1 MTALLKS
8 WIRQDA
14 RGVVGRFGRVLGPW
28 AWTINELWLG
38 AGALAATV
46 AASTYCA
53 ARFLQPWQGQPQ
65 LIHHLDWYMLYAWG
79 FLSLVSM
86 LGFVQDLLPLPES
99 QLLRSSPVSPG
110 RVYRARF
117 AYSVLFNAMFL
128 VSVTLPP
135 AVGLGLWA
143 LEEPRGYFA
152 LLPVAVVAISVGGAV
167 VGALLAVPVAAV
179 TALLPRH
186 WVPLLLRPEGR
197 GMIMVWYLLLTCSQP
212 STPPQALPGRE
223 VLLSSWVVDL
233 LTGQAGA
240 LVAIRLVG
248 ALVGLFFLASC
259 IHCLLPQPFPEE
271 RTRSARKPIV
281 ERVSFRGNPLLHVEL
296 RASARDVAIGG
307 VLLVGML
314 FGVAASI
321 GLLAGKPEVRWD
333 AGASTF
339 SLTLLLGY
347 LPILMALFGR
357 RDTILH
363 TRMFLLARTSPTP
376 LLRIAVLRTCSLTL
390 GGAAV
395 GLVLAGIHA
404 GLIRNMGEPTWQVPL
419 LALFL
424 VVPCLV
430 APLMAVELAFDA
442 FTMPWPEPPRQFKTY
457 VIWLIRVVSCLLGV
471 VGVLVIWG
479 ISSLR
484 PPGQLALKALG
495 GLMVS
500 VVVSVL
506 VLYAVGRRLEQV
518 EWL

>member
-1 MTALLKS
+1 MTTLLKS
-8 WIRQDA
+8 WIRQDV

-38 AGALAATV
+38 IGALAATG
-46 AASTYCA
+46 AASTYCTS
-53 ARFLQPWQGQPQ
+53 RYLQPWHGHPL
-65 LIHHLDWYMLYAWG
+65 LIHYLDWYLLYAWG

-86 LGFVQDLLPLPES
+86 MGFVQDLLPLPES

-110 RVYRARF
+110 RVYLARF
-117 AYSVLFNAMFL
+117 GYCVLFNAMLL
-128 VSVTLPP
+128 VPVTLPP

-152 LLPVAVVAISVGGAV
+152 MLPVAVVTISVGGAV

-179 TALLPRH
+179 AALLPRQ
-186 WVPLLLRPEGR
+186 WIPLLLRPEGR
-197 GMIMVWYLLLTCSQP
+197 GMMMVWYLLLTCSQP
-212 STPPQALPGRE
+212 STPPRALPGRE
-223 VLLSSWVVDL
+223 VLLSSRVGDL
-233 LTGQAGA
+233 LTGQGGA
-240 LVAIRLVG
+240 LVAISLVG
-248 ALVGLFFLASC
+248 TLVGLFSLASC
-259 IHCLLPQPFPEE
+259 IYRVLPQPFLEE
-271 RTRSARKPIV
+271 RTTSARRPIV
-281 ERVSFRGNPLLHVEL
+281 ERVSFRGNPLFRVEL

-314 FGVAASI
+314 FGVAAST
-321 GLLAGKPEVRWD
+321 GVLTGKPQVRWD

-347 LPILMALFGR
+347 LPIMMALFER

-404 GLIRNMGEPTWQVPL
+404 WLLRNMGEPTWQVPL

-430 APLMAVELAFDA
+430 APLMAVELALDA
-442 FTMPWPEPPRQFKTY
+442 LALPWPEPPRQFKTY
-457 VIWLIRVVSCLLGV
+457 AIWLIRVVASVCGFM
-471 VGVLVIWG
+471 GIAVIFG
-479 ISSLR
+479 FPGLR
-484 PPGQLALKALG
+484 PAGQLALRALG

-500 VVVSVL
+500 VVVNVL
-506 VLYAVGRRLEQV
+506 VLYAVARRLELV